1 MRDVR
6 GFKTLCEAETLM
18 TQASSRDR
26 SDPGLDPGSARPA
39 GASCPASPSS
49 VPPALNR
56 LMTPQY
62 WLTNDTCRVW
72 SSVARIALSQA
83 TCLKPGPINV
93 RACSQIFNHHSSLR
107 MHL

>member
-6 GFKTLCEAETLM
+6 SFETLCEAETLM
-18 TQASSRDR
+18 TQTSSPDR

-39 GASCPASPSS
+39 GASCPAS
-49 VPPALNR
+49 PALNR

-93 RACSQIFNHHSSLR
+93 RACSRIFNHHSSLR

>member
-18 TQASSRDR
+18 TQTSSPDR

-39 GASCPASPSS
+39 GASCPASPSP

-62 WLTNDTCRVW
+62 WLTIPAASGRR
-72 SSVARIALSQA
+72 SRGSRYRRR
-83 TCLKPGPINV
+83 
-93 RACSQIFNHHSSLR
+93 RA
-107 MHL
+107 

>member
-18 TQASSRDR
+18 TQASSPDR

-39 GASCPASPSS
+39 GVSCPAS
-49 VPPALNR
+49 PALNR

-62 WLTNDTCRVW
+62 WLTIPAASGRR
-72 SSVARIALSQA
+72 SRGSRYRRR
-83 TCLKPGPINV
+83 
-93 RACSQIFNHHSSLR
+93 RA
-107 MHL
+107 